1 VRVRQTA
8 IHIVLALLLLL
19 TQQMGVA
26 HAVLHL
32 SSDSVHDTA
41 NDKKIPAE
49 AHCEQCLAYASI
61 GSALTG
67 DLFQNFIAAAANPVS
82 VPVLTQRILPSPLC
96 AFHSRAP
103 PSAV

>member
-1 VRVRQTA
+1 
-8 IHIVLALLLLL
+8 LLLV
-19 TQQMGVA
+19 TQQLGVA

-32 SSDSVHDTA
+32 SPGSVHGTVS
-41 NDKKIPAE
+41 DKKIPAE

-67 DLFQNFIAAAANPVS
+67 DVFPIFIAAAANPVS
-82 VPVLTQRILPSPLC
+82 VPVLTQWILPSPLC